1 VARRVPSPSEGPV
14 RMKDVARRARV
25 STITVSRAL
34 FQPDIVADATRRRV
48 LRTVEELGY
57 IPNLVAG
64 SLSSNRTRAIAAII
78 PYIGKPVYGRTIQAV
93 SDVLRANGLHLLLGS
108 SGLSLTEEASLIAAF
123 LAHRPEGMLLH
134 GRRHTPEA
142 RQQLL
147 RASIPIVETGDLSAP
162 PLDMVVSY
170 SNTVAAKAMTD
181 YLLDKGYRRIAFV
194 SLPVRKNDR
203 HLRRRRGFLTALR
216 ERGLAPD
223 PRALLEIP
231 SGFRHGAEALVELLC
246 GTYAP
251 DAVFFASEYLAV
263 GAQMECLRRGWS
275 VPERVA
281 IAGFDDQE
289 EEFAAEAVPPL
300 TTVRI
305 PREEI
310 GRLAG
315 QMLVDRLAGKPVEPR
330 VVNAGF
336 EIVARASA

>member
-1 VARRVPSPSEGPV
+1 MSRQLASASRDPI

-34 FQPDIVADATRRRV
+34 FQPDIVADVTRRRV
-48 LRTVEELGY
+48 LRAVEELGY

-64 SLSSNRTRAIAAII
+64 GLSSNRTRAIAAIV
-78 PYIGKPVYGRTIQAV
+78 PHIGKPVYGRTIQAV
-93 SDVLRANGLHLLLGS
+93 SDVLRANGFHLLLGN
-108 SGLSLTEEASLIAAF
+108 SGFSLTEEASLIAAF

-134 GRRHTPEA
+134 GRRHTPET
-142 RQQLL
+142 RQRLL
-147 RASIPIVETGDLSAP
+147 RAGIPIVETGDLSAP

-170 SNTVAAKAMTD
+170 SNTAAAKAMTD
-181 YLLDKGYRRIAFV
+181 HLLEKGYRRIAFV
-194 SLPVRKNDR
+194 SIPVRKNDR
-203 HLRRRRGFLTALR
+203 HLRRRRGFLMALR
-216 ERGLAPD
+216 ERGIAPD
-223 PRALLEIP
+223 PRALLEVP
-231 SGFRHGAEALVELLC
+231 YGFRHGAEALVELLS
-246 GTYAP
+246 GAYAP

-275 VPERVA
+275 VPGRVA

-289 EEFAAEAVPPL
+289 EELAAEAVPPL